1 MAAKPETKAKAEKPA
16 AATKETKE
24 KAPVKTKTAV
34 KAKADAVGDT
44 VNSREDAKTE
54 KKHHHTHVERKDR
67 HCEVKSCKREY
78 RAKGYCNA
86 HYKKWR
92 QGEYGH
98 RRYTSCS
105 TASCNKPQNKNRHG
119 YCEDHYQ
126 SYYVK
131 GMAVA
136 KEVIAEA
143 TPKKVEKTAAA

>member
-1 MAAKPETKAKAEKPA
+1 MPSSKREVRDST
-16 AATKETKE
+16 
-24 KAPVKTKTAV
+24 
-34 KAKADAVGDT
+34 ADAVGET
-44 VNSREDAKTE
+44 VNSREDAKVE
-54 KKHHHTHVERKDR
+54 KKHHHKHVERKDR

-98 RRYTSCS
+98 RRYTSCATS
-105 TASCNKPQNKNRHG
+105 ACNKAQGKNRHG

-131 GMAVA
+131 GVAVA
-136 KEVIAEA
+136 KEVAA
-143 TPKKVEKTAAA
+143 PAAPKKEEKTAAA